1 MSEIKKAVVRATHKR
16 KLSKP
21 ESETLSG
28 RHILHAETFGEWVE
42 ETSRCRLVRAL
53 DVDRV
58 MSIHYHWRIETV
70 VRVLRRKFGIP
81 QKISEKAFEGAAT
94 I

>member
-1 MSEIKKAVVRATHKR
+1 MTKRKRKGPRSTALHKSGSINPCKYYARTMSEIKKAVVRATHKR
-16 KLSKP
+16 QLSKP

-42 ETSRCRLVRAL
+42 ETSRCRLVGAL

-58 MSIHYHWRIETV
+58 MSIHYH
-70 VRVLRRKFGIP
+70 
-81 QKISEKAFEGAAT
+81 
-94 I
+94 